1 VDDGRGIGKEIA
13 ARLRA
18 LGVDAHVV
26 ARVSA
31 EARGVIFAAGLGA
44 VDSEQDA
51 IAIQRAALDA
61 ARTLAKHPPGN
72 DKDKRERVF
81 VTVQDTGGDFALSGG
96 AGQRAWLGGL
106 AGLAKTAAAEWPDAA
121 VKAIDIACTNLPPD
135 AVAERVV
142 SELRLGGRDVE
153 VALGANGARAIMR
166 HEAAPY
172 RAAPVASSRSPRVR
186 AGSVLIVSGGAR
198 GVTATS
204 LASICNVH
212 PRLALLGRTE
222 LVDEPSETRAAATEA
237 DVRRALLARAQA
249 AGVVLLPKD
258 LAREAKLI
266 LDCREIRDNVAA
278 LARAGAEVSYHAIDV
293 RSGAAV
299 QSCVGEIR
307 GKWGP
312 IHGIIHGA
320 GVLADALLANQ
331 TDEQF
336 DRVFGTK
343 VDGLRHLLA
352 ATAGDPLEVLIVFS
366 SVAGRLGNSA
376 QGAYA
381 MANEVLSTV
390 AASERARRGAACL
403 VRSLAWGPWA
413 GGMVTPGLARLFE
426 KAGVQLIALESGAE
440 ALAREIASDDDL
452 AQVVLMNGEP
462 PATALPIN
470 GGHGK

>member
-1 VDDGRGIGKEIA
+1 
-13 ARLRA
+13 
-18 LGVDAHVV
+18 
-26 ARVSA
+26 
-31 EARGVIFAAGLGA
+31 
-44 VDSEQDA
+44 
-51 IAIQRAALDA
+51 
-61 ARTLAKHPPGN
+61 
-72 DKDKRERVF
+72 
-81 VTVQDTGGDFALSGG
+81 
-96 AGQRAWLGGL
+96 
-106 AGLAKTAAAEWPDAA
+106 
-121 VKAIDIACTNLPPD
+121 
-135 AVAERVV
+135 
-142 SELRLGGRDVE
+142 
-153 VALGANGARAIMR
+153 
-166 HEAAPY
+166 
-172 RAAPVASSRSPRVR
+172 
-186 AGSVLIVSGGAR
+186 
-198 GVTATS
+198 
-204 LASICNVH
+204 
-212 PRLALLGRTE
+212 
-222 LVDEPSETRAAATEA
+222 
-237 DVRRALLARAQA
+237 
-249 AGVVLLPKD
+249 
-258 LAREAKLI
+258 
-266 LDCREIRDNVAA
+266 
-278 LARAGAEVSYHAIDV
+278 
-293 RSGAAV
+293 V